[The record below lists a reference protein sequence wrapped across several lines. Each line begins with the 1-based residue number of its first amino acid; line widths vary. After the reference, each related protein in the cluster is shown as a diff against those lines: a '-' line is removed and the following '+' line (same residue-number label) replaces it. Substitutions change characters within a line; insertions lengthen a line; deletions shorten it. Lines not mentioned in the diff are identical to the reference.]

1 MKKILL
7 ACACLAMLITTACG
21 SGEKKKDIKV
31 EVPKE
36 LPGYMS
42 EVIEFVDT
50 TSVYSFTNDTDRAI
64 SEQNWTIEVPVK
76 VLLSDPSF
84 AQMAD
89 GMIPDM
95 TLTVYDKD
103 GKEVGGQKDYV
114 ITPENRK
121 ALSELFTKGKGTR
134 GVIKFTHQTNAKD
147 TCDKMFEDG
156 TTAKITFKKGS
167 SSSSSESSSSS
178 FGGGNSVPADM
189 NPADALPADEA
200 PEYGGFEAEA
210 PAF

>member
-50 TSVYSFTNDTDRAI
+50 TSVYSFTNDTEGAI
-64 SEQNWTIEVPVK
+64 SEQNWTIEVPVN
-76 VLLSDPSF
+76 VLLDDPAF

-89 GMIPDM
+89 AMIPEM